1 MLLMLVPTNTAIKC
15 GVFGVSNF
23 SKRDRQFSIRTT
35 WSFSCLPASLD
46 ACDLARNSELQS
58 ITSGRNKG
66 FRYMKMSSQVL
77 EKTDNNV
84 VIEDYQPDLAL
95 SSSYEN
101 AMETLSTL
109 ITRQKRGEPSNI
121 GGTYGKLERMSMY
134 LKILGLEEHLVKLKI
149 IHVAGTKGK
158 GSTCTFCEA
167 ILRECGFR
175 TGLFTSPHLV
185 DVRERFRVDG
195 LEITEDKF
203 LHYFWDCWNLLKE
216 NVTDAL
222 PMPPLFQ
229 FLTVLAFKIFVC
241 EQVGYVDV
249 AVIEVGL
256 GGIRDSTNV
265 IKEPAVCGI
274 TSLGMD
280 HMEVLGNTLSKI
292 ALHKAGIL
300 KLMSFLLLKPEIPA
314 FTVPQLSEAM
324 DVLQER
330 AIELSVPFKVA
341 DPLDDEKLKG
351 LKLSLSGDHQF
362 INAGLAVSLCKS
374 WLRRTG
380 NWEKIFHN
388 DSEVSDL
395 PDAFLRGLSTAH
407 ISGRAQIV
415 HDISS
420 MSCFSS
426 EVTESS
432 SGDLIFYL
440 DGAHSPESMEACAQW
455 FSSAVKENK
464 NPSLSPAS
472 TFSFSKIRNM
482 EVQRNGYI
490 RQEKEEIKQPNKISK
505 QILLFN
511 CMEVRDPQVLLPRLV
526 RTCASSGTHFSKALF
541 VPSISTYNKVTSR
554 SSAIPLDIS
563 GKDLSWQF
571 SLQRLWER
579 IIHGAADP
587 VLDKSFQMDGVETL
601 PPRELLYE
609 DASPCSPADKCVA
622 CSAVMPSL
630 PLTIKWLRDC
640 VKENP
645 SLRLQVLVTGSLH
658 LVGDVLKLL
667 KR

>member
-1 MLLMLVPTNTAIKC
+1 MLVPSNNAIKC
-15 GVFGVSNF
+15 GIFGVSHF
-23 SKRDRQFSIRTT
+23 PKRDRRFSIRTT

-46 ACDLARNSELQS
+46 ACDLARNSELHS

-66 FRYMKMSSQVL
+66 FRYMKMSSQAL

-109 ITRQKRGEPSNI
+109 ITRQKRGDPSNI

-185 DVRERFRVDG
+185 DVRERFRLDG

-241 EQVGYVDV
+241 EQVDV

-280 HMEVLGNTLSKI
+280 HTEVLGNTLSKI
-292 ALHKAGIL
+292 ALHKAGI
-300 KLMSFLLLKPEIPA
+300 LKPEIPA

-330 AIELSVPFKVA
+330 AIELSVPLKVA
-341 DPLDDEKLKG
+341 DPLGDENLKG

-380 NWEKIFHN
+380 NWEKIFNN

-415 HDISS
+415 HDIFS

-464 NPSLSPAS
+464 NSSLSPAS

-526 RTCASSGTHFSKALF
+526 SICA
-541 VPSISTYNKVTSR
+541 

-571 SLQRLWER
+571 NLQRLWER
-579 IIHGAADP
+579 IIHGADP

-609 DASPCSPADKCVA
+609 DASPCSPANKCVA